1 MLNFRKFL
9 VEMETTQDQKDRLRT
24 IIQKT
29 ISGDRQWLKEKVISA
44 KDKGE
49 YFVLNYAQGERN
61 EYNELVRG
69 LVVQKPQLGW
79 NGDVLSLI
87 KSFPFIRFFNA
98 HEKEAAPI
106 DFANSKMIEK
116 LDGSLVCIWFPT
128 KDPNNPQYNTRKM
141 LSTHQPDM
149 NLMVGGFHDGKTFP
163 FMKVIGQYVK
173 QLKFNPEDVEMTY
186 IFEFIHEAS
195 KVLTKYSSEKYGLHL
210 IGARNIRTHRELTED
225 ELNVVA
231 QRIGAPRPRSWDSSG
246 DEETI
251 RKMMDEIEKG
261 TKDFEG
267 MVFRDKTGNRVKLKR
282 ADYIKLHHLLGSLSF
297 KNLIPKILD
306 GEIEEVLAYFPSGRK
321 KVDEFNEI
329 FGDYVDNAV
338 ATILKYSR
346 QKLDRKSIALKVFG
360 GEVDNQFL
368 KSLIMRNFELT
379 DENVIRE
386 TVINAL
392 KEVALGK
399 NKNEGSPKRLME
411 ILGLEDD
418 EDEASDVGE
427 I

>member
-9 VEMETTQDQKDRLRT
+9 VEMETTQDQKDRLRI

-29 ISGDRQWLKEKVISA
+29 TSGDRQWLKEKVISA

-49 YFVLNYAQGERN
+49 YFVLNYAPGARN

-79 NGDVLSLI
+79 HGDVLSLI
-87 KSFPFIRFFNA
+87 KSFPFIRFFNKG
-98 HEKEAAPI
+98 EQEAAPI

-116 LDGSLVCIWFPT
+116 LDGSMVGVYFP
-128 KDPNNPQYNTRKM
+128 DGNPNNPQYHTRKM

-149 NLMVGGFHDGKTFP
+149 DFQVGGFHGNKTFP

-173 QLKFNPEDVEMTY
+173 QLKFNAEDVEMTY
-186 IFEFIHEAS
+186 VFEFIHEAS
-195 KVLTKYSSEKYGLHL
+195 KVLTNYAPEKYGLHL
-210 IGARNIRTHRELTED
+210 LGARNIRTHRELTED

-251 RKMMDEIEKG
+251 CKMMDEIEKG

-282 ADYIKLHHLLGSLSF
+282 AEYVKLHHLLGSLSF
-297 KNLIPKILD
+297 KNLIPKILE
-306 GEIEEVLAYFPSGRK
+306 GEESEVISYFPSAKK
-321 KVDEFNEI
+321 KVDEFNKI
-329 FGDYVDNAV
+329 FSDYVNNAV
-338 ATILKYSR
+338 ATILKYSN

-379 DENVIRE
+379 DENTIRE

-411 ILGLEDD
+411 ILGMKDD
-418 EDEASDVGE
+418 EEETSDVGE
-427 I
+427 L